1 MVPSKP
7 VRQTGRQKGGLCM
20 GTVSKV
26 KNILTGGMV
35 ALLLLLGIFLIR
47 GYLNG
52 HFDSPETLRTYVG
65 SFGPFS
71 PVILTVIQ
79 ALQVVLPVLPG
90 FLGCIVGAGLFGA
103 AGGFW
108 CNYIGISAGSILAF
122 LLARRFG
129 VGLVRKMVPAKKY
142 DHCVAWVQT
151 KKSYTLVLALAI
163 LLPLAPDDFLCYFSG
178 LTGMS
183 AQRFVSIILLAKPW
197 CILVYSL
204 FFAHVI

>member
-1 MVPSKP
+1 MYME
-7 VRQTGRQKGGLCM
+7 QTASR
-20 GTVSKV
+20 V
-26 KNILTGGMV
+26 KTILTWGMMV
-35 ALLLLLGIFLIR
+35 LLLLLGLFFLQ

-52 HFDSPETLRTYVG
+52 HFDSAESLRSYLAA
-65 SFGPFS
+65 FGPLS
-71 PVILTVIQ
+71 PLVLTVIQ

-103 AGGFW
+103 AEGFW

-122 LLARRFG
+122 LLARHFG
-129 VGLVRKMVPAKKY
+129 ADLVRKMVPVEKY
-142 DHCVAWVQT
+142 DRCVAWVRK
-151 KKSYTLVLALAI
+151 KKSYTAVLSLAI

-183 AQRFVSIILLAKPW
+183 PQRFISIILLAKPW

-204 FFAHVI
+204 FFAYVI

>member
-1 MVPSKP
+1 M
-7 VRQTGRQKGGLCM
+7 
-20 GTVSKV
+20 
-26 KNILTGGMV
+26 
-35 ALLLLLGIFLIR
+35 
-47 GYLNG
+47 
-52 HFDSPETLRTYVG
+52 
-65 SFGPFS
+65 
-71 PVILTVIQ
+71 
-79 ALQVVLPVLPG
+79 LPVLPG

>member
-1 MVPSKP
+1 MTPMKIVQST
-7 VRQTGRQKGGLCM
+7 RLEEGGTGMELV
-20 GTVSKV
+20 TKV
-26 KNILTGGMV
+26 KNILTAGMML
-35 ALLLLLGIFLIR
+35 LLLLLGLFLVQ

-52 HFDSPETLRTYVG
+52 HFDSPETLRAYV
-65 SFGPFS
+65 STFGPFS
-71 PVILTVIQ
+71 PLILTVIQ

-108 CNYIGISAGSILAF
+108 CNYIGISAGSIIAF

-129 VGLVRKMVPAKKY
+129 AGLVRRMVPVEKY
-142 DHCVAWVQT
+142 DRCVAWVQT
-151 KKSYTLVLALAI
+151 KKSYTVVLALAI

-178 LTGMS
+178 LTRMS

-204 FFAHVI
+204 FFAHII